1 MRQSAPVRVLIA
13 DDHELVR
20 RGLAML
26 LETEAGIQVAG
37 EARTGREAVEG
48 VLRERPDVLLVDLKM
63 PDLDGLGVLKA
74 VKARA
79 PGTRVVLLTGLEV
92 DEAILE
98 AVYQGADGFLFK
110 DVPPAELCKAIRVI
124 AAGEV
129 YLQPAVAAR
138 LVRLLARSQEEPP
151 ARRGELTAREREV
164 LRLMARGHTNQEI
177 AELTGLSV
185 ETVRSHVKNIL
196 QKLEQ
201 PNRTRAVLFAL
212 QSGLVDL
219 AELRGP

>member
-48 VLRERPDVLLVDLKM
+48 VLQERPDVLLVDLKM

-177 AELTGLSV
+177 AELTGLAV

>member
-177 AELTGLSV
+177 AELTGLAV

>member
-1 MRQSAPVRVLIA
+1 MRKSAPVRVLIA

-26 LETEAGIQVAG
+26 LETEAGIQVVG
-37 EARTGREAVEG
+37 EARTGREAVEA
-48 VLRERPDVLLVDLKM
+48 VLRESPDVLLVDLKM
-63 PDLDGLGVLKA
+63 PELDGLGVLRA

-151 ARRGELTAREREV
+151 PRKGELTAREREI
-164 LRLMARGHTNQEI
+164 LSLMARGHTNHEI
-177 AELTGLSV
+177 AELTGLAV

-196 QKLEQ
+196 QKLGQ
-201 PNRTRAVLFAL
+201 PNRTRAVLAAL
-212 QSGLVDL
+212 RSGLVDL
-219 AELRGP
+219 GELRGP

>member
-1 MRQSAPVRVLIA
+1 MRQSAAVRVLIA

-26 LETEAGIQVAG
+26 LETESGIQVVG
-37 EARTGREAVEG
+37 EARTGSEAVAA

-63 PDLDGLGVLKA
+63 PELDGLGVLKV

-151 ARRGELTAREREV
+151 ARRGELTAREREI

-177 AELTGLSV
+177 AELTGLAV

-212 QSGLVDL
+212 RSGLVDL
-219 AELRGP
+219 GELRRP

>member
-26 LETEAGIQVAG
+26 LETEAGIQVVG
-37 EARTGREAVEG
+37 EARTGSEAVAA
-48 VLRERPDVLLVDLKM
+48 VLRDRPDVLLADLKM
-63 PDLDGLGVLKA
+63 PELDGLGVLKA

-110 DVPPAELCKAIRVI
+110 DVPPAELCRAIRVI
-124 AAGEV
+124 AA
-129 YLQPAVAAR
+129 
-138 LVRLLARSQEEPP
+138 
-151 ARRGELTAREREV
+151 RR
-164 LRLMARGHTNQEI
+164 
-177 AELTGLSV
+177 
-185 ETVRSHVKNIL
+185 
-196 QKLEQ
+196 
-201 PNRTRAVLFAL
+201 
-212 QSGLVDL
+212 
-219 AELRGP
+219 

>member
-1 MRQSAPVRVLIA
+1 MIA

-26 LETEAGIQVAG
+26 LETEPDIRVVG
-37 EARTGREAVEG
+37 EARTGSEAVAA

-63 PDLDGLGVLKA
+63 PELDGLGVLKA

-151 ARRGELTAREREV
+151 ARRGELTAREREI

-177 AELTGLSV
+177 AELTGLAV

-212 QSGLVDL
+212 RSGLVDL
-219 AELRGP
+219 GELRRP

>member
-1 MRQSAPVRVLIA
+1 MRQSAAVRVVIA

-26 LETEAGIQVAG
+26 LETESGIQVVG
-37 EARTGREAVEG
+37 EARTGSEAVAA

-63 PDLDGLGVLKA
+63 PELDGLGVLKV

-151 ARRGELTAREREV
+151 ARRGELTAREREI

-177 AELTGLSV
+177 AELTGLAV

-212 QSGLVDL
+212 RSGLVDL
-219 AELRGP
+219 GELRRP

>member
-26 LETEAGIQVAG
+26 LETEAGIQVVG
-37 EARTGREAVEG
+37 EARTGREAVEA
-48 VLRERPDVLLVDLKM
+48 VLQRRPDVLLADLKM
-63 PDLDGLGVLKA
+63 PELDGLGVLKA

-124 AAGEV
+124 AAGEA
-129 YLQPAVAAR
+129 YLQPAVAVR
-138 LVRLLARSQEEPP
+138 LVRLLARTHEEPP
-151 ARRGELTAREREV
+151 ARRGELTAREREI

-177 AELTGLSV
+177 AELTGLAV

-196 QKLEQ
+196 HKLEQ

-212 QSGLVDL
+212 RSGLVDL
-219 AELRGP
+219 GEPSGT